1 MQNSW
6 NRANVHGT
14 PFASW
19 IFIQS
24 PYHPDLSLRFSNWTL
39 FSVLLFARS
48 VLRDNKNILGFWTYN
63 LGRGGWILSR
73 PPLSLSTIPQLESLI
88 QTLAQSWPLNCA
100 CTTTTIWAE
109 SNPSIFCFLRWPFLV
124 DNICL
129 FHRSYQIF
137 LFSFKYQ
144 RQSNRE
150 INEDL
155 YSFCPCFCGYVC
167 SWMLCFRY

>member
-6 NRANVHGT
+6 NRANVHGA
-14 PFASW
+14 PFGSW

-24 PYHPDLSLRFSNWTL
+24 LYHPDLSLRFSNWTL

-48 VLRDNKNILGFWTYN
+48 VSREKKNILGFWKYN

-100 CTTTTIWAE
+100 GTTTSILAE
-109 SNPSIFCFLRWPFLV
+109 SNPSIFCLLRWPFLV
-124 DNICL
+124 YNIFASLTCL
-129 FHRSYQIF
+129 LHPLI
-137 LFSFKYQ
+137 
-144 RQSNRE
+144 SN
-150 INEDL
+150 L
-155 YSFCPCFCGYVC
+155 LVFF
-167 SWMLCFRY
+167 